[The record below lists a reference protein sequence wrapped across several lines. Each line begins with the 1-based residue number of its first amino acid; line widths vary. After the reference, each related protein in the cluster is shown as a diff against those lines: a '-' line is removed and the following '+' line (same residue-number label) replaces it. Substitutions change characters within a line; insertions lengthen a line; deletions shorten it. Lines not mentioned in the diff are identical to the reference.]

1 MYGVV
6 SSGRI
11 LELCLKDLAENH
23 KDDIKFYDLFRH
35 KLYVDDMFYNS
46 ISAHEVDHMKQ
57 KLHER
62 LTPKG
67 FNIKGFSASY
77 SEPPSSI
84 ATIINNIKYVSI
96 IGLLWNP
103 RSDTIKY
110 RIKLCLDRGKP
121 FSSDDIENLAK
132 LSLKDLDSSLPTCLT
147 LRTVS
152 SICGSLW
159 DPTGW
164 LTPWFLGVKH
174 LLRQT
179 AESVARQWDDSL
191 STEM

>member
-1 MYGVV
+1 M
-6 SSGRI
+6 
-11 LELCLKDLAENH
+11 
-23 KDDIKFYDLFRH
+23 
-35 KLYVDDMFYNS
+35 
-46 ISAHEVDHMKQ
+46 
-57 KLHER
+57 
-62 LTPKG
+62 
-67 FNIKGFSASY
+67 
-77 SEPPSSI
+77 
-84 ATIINNIKYVSI
+84 
-96 IGLLWNP
+96 LWNP
-103 RSDTIKY
+103 KSDMIKY

-191 STEM
+191 STEMRKQWITVFHDILKLNTTSFPRCSYPKDTVYHEVTIVAFSDYGKIGKMQVFYLLRPTSH